1 MALILKSQLFPGE
14 EKEAGKK
21 CLQHGMGQIGG
32 NYKEFSEHQS
42 PVSGNTGR
50 KNFEKEQG

>member
-14 EKEAGKK
+14 EEEAGKK

-32 NYKEFSEHQS
+32 DYKEFSEHQS